1 MKVLTGQG
9 RAFLLAALMVGA
21 VFFALPCATYAQFG
35 ALGNM
40 AKGKAL
46 EALTNKVM
54 KELEKKFADALAK
67 EPISEAAKA
76 EAVNKLSDMARP
88 TVKRFI
94 DGAAS
99 GKLPNPI
106 ELAQTVLKDI
116 LPHIPEVVAAAKGG
130 GGGTVVASG
139 APAAPL
145 AQGAASAAVPGQQPL
160 PMHER
165 PKLAVYVFGADDP
178 SLNKALVS
186 RLITALSNS
195 GRYQAADNYREFFES
210 AVEEQGKD
218 SASSMK
224 KEQIKTLGEQ
234 FGADYLCVAEITAA
248 LGEKQVSAHI
258 LDVKT
263 AEITAT
269 GVADISLKTSAD
281 LTVAS
286 EQIAETMFRN
296 AAPPA
301 VRVAA
306 VTAPPPAEE
315 APPPPPEPPAQ
326 PVEETS
332 ASLPLADV
340 GGAEETTAPRRRA
353 RNGLALG
360 YVFSGKD
367 VTLFQ
372 LGFAQVR
379 PITENAVSLSF
390 AWEID
395 IWGGYGENYGENYGY
410 DYYRGFY
417 DYYYYGGHFIL
428 GGAKIPLLFQL
439 DWSIFSVEAGAQADY
454 LYKVYTDGPSDGN
467 GGGMFNAGG
476 VLGWGVSYGKN
487 RMFRNYYRLVYGIK
501 YNSQEIAW
509 RVLF

>member
-9 RAFLLAALMVGA
+9 RAFLLAALTA
-21 VFFALPCATYAQFG
+21 VAMFFAFPCVSYAQFG
-35 ALGNM
+35 GLANM

-54 KELEKKFADALAK
+54 KELEKKFADAVAK
-67 EPISEAAKA
+67 EPISESAKT
-76 EAVNKLSDMARP
+76 EVVNKLSELARP

-106 ELAQTVLKDI
+106 ELAQTVMKEI
-116 LPHIPEVVAAAKGG
+116 LPRIPEVIAAAKGG
-130 GGGTVVASG
+130 GGGGGAVVASG
-139 APAAPL
+139 APAAPV
-145 AQGAASAAVPGQQPL
+145 AQGASPAPQAQQPL
-160 PMHER
+160 PMQER
-165 PKLAVYVFGADDP
+165 PKLAVYVSGSEDP
-178 SLNKALVS
+178 ALNKAMVS

-234 FGADYLCVAEITAA
+234 FGADYVCVAEITAA

-269 GVADISLKTSAD
+269 GVADVSLKTSAD
-281 LTVAS
+281 LTVAA
-286 EQIAETMFRN
+286 EQIAETMFKN
-296 AAPPA
+296 AAPPVA
-301 VRVAA
+301 RAAA
-306 VTAPPPAEE
+306 VTAPPPVEE
-315 APPPPPEPPAQ
+315 APPPEPPAQ
-326 PVEETS
+326 PVEET
-332 ASLPLADV
+332 AAPPIADAVGNEEATALP
-340 GGAEETTAPRRRA
+340 RKA
-353 RNGLALG
+353 RGGLALG
-360 YVFSGKD
+360 YVFAGKD

-372 LGFAQVR
+372 LGFAQVH

-395 IWGGYGENYGENYGY
+395 IWGGYGENYGYIDESGNIRGDNYG
-410 DYYRGFY
+410 GN
-417 DYYYYGGHFIL
+417 FIL
-428 GGAKIPLLFQL
+428 GGGKIPLLCQL
-439 DWSIFSVEAGAQADY
+439 DWSIFSVEAGAQFDY
-454 LYKVYTDGPSDGN
+454 LYKIYIDGPSAGN
-467 GGGMFNAGG
+467 GGGMFNVGG
-476 VLGWGVSYGKN
+476 VLGWGISYGKN
-487 RMFRNYYRLVYGIK
+487 RMFRNFYRLVYGTK